1 MIGIVHHDDEISHR
15 VAETTTHDFIFLS
28 RFRGRRLHDV
38 LFVLWQNVRKIS
50 KGQTLEVVN
59 I

>member
-1 MIGIVHHDDEISHR
+1 
-15 VAETTTHDFIFLS
+15 DFIFLS
-28 RFRGRRLHDV
+28 RFRGRRLPHDV